1 MQKKIVKTDKAPQPV
16 GPYSQA
22 IKANGFLFLSGQ
34 IPLVPETGELH
45 TGTFNEQCRLVLEN
59 IKAVLEAGGSSLDRV
74 VKVTIF
80 LKDMEKFGELNTIYS
95 EYFDVGKP
103 ARSCIQAGRLPKDV
117 EVEIEAVAL
126 CD

>member
-1 MQKKIVKTDKAPQPV
+1 MQKEIVKTEKAPQPV

-22 IKANGFLFLSGQ
+22 IKANGFLFLAGQ
-34 IPLVPETGELH
+34 IPIVPKTGALQ
-45 TGTFNEQCRLVLEN
+45 TGTFKEQCRLVLEN
-59 IKAVLEAGGSSLDRV
+59 VKAVLEAGGSSLERV

-80 LKDMEKFGELNTIYS
+80 LKDMETFGELNTIYS
-95 EYFDVGKP
+95 EYFEAGKP